1 MSSINSTNALGTQS
15 IINAGKQLHIGG
27 QLRPAHPNETAR
39 KAETPLPEGKVI
51 PDPNRNR
58 LTRAHDNTEA
68 TASNDGTKV
77 DAKLIAAEAKALDT
91 AQKLVS
97 TTLIKPILAQ
107 ARASRDAP
115 APWGQTQAEK
125 QFGALLDNRISD
137 DIAKA
142 SNFPIA
148 QRIADQ
154 IMRNTPIDSNALNQP
169 THTPVDLFG

>member
-1 MSSINSTNALGTQS
+1 MSSIDSTNSLGIQQ
-15 IINAGKQLHIGG
+15 IINAGKQIYTGG
-27 QLRPAHPNETAR
+27 PLRPAHPNETAR
-39 KAETPLPEGKVI
+39 SAGTPLPEGKVI

-58 LTRAHDNTEA
+58 LTRAHDSTEA
-68 TASNDGTKV
+68 TATKDGTGNKV
-77 DAKLIAAEAKALDT
+77 SAQELKALDT

-154 IMRNTPIDSNALNQP
+154 IMRNTPIDSTALNQP